1 MSQYAGKRIVVAMS
15 GGVDSSVTA
24 ALLQEQGA
32 EVIGMT
38 MQIWDYSAYAENHPD
53 ACGSCCSPDDV
64 HDARRVAERLAIP
77 FYVVNFEDAFQ
88 REVIDRFRADYLA
101 GRTPNPCVL
110 CNQILKFELLLR
122 RARELNADYLATG
135 HYARIDGEGDTLAL
149 RRGLDENKDQSYFLF
164 PMTREQLPFV
174 LFPLGAMTK
183 SEVRNHAVRCGL
195 RVAEKAE
202 SQDICFVPD
211 GDYVRF
217 LEEHEDL
224 SRLGGDIVHVDG
236 TIVGRHNGFY
246 RYTIGQRK
254 GLGISWREPLHVIG
268 IDAARCRVIVGE
280 RRYLDTMACTVDRVN
295 WLIDVPQ
302 ETLSCTCQIRY
313 RHAGAEAELL
323 PLDDGKVKVR
333 FAVAQQGVTP
343 GQAAVFYADD
353 RVLGGGWIA

>member
-1 MSQYAGKRIVVAMS
+1 MS

-38 MQIWDYSAYAENHPD
+38 MQIWDYTAYAESHPD

-64 HDARRVAERLAIP
+64 HDARRVAEGLQIP
-77 FYVVNFEDAFQ
+77 FYVVNFEAAFQ
-88 REVIDRFRADYLA
+88 QEVIERFRADYLA

-135 HYARIDGEGDTLAL
+135 HYARIDGSGDRLAL

-164 PMTREQLPFV
+164 PITRAQMPYV
-174 LFPLGAMTK
+174 IFPLGAMSK
-183 SEVRNHAVRCGL
+183 AEVRAHAARFNL

-217 LEEHEDL
+217 LEEHQDL
-224 SRLGGDIVHVDG
+224 SQLAGEIVHVDG
-236 TIVGRHNGFY
+236 TVVGQHQGYY
-246 RYTIGQRK
+246 RYTVGQRK
-254 GLGISWREPLHVIG
+254 GLGISWQEPLYVVG
-268 IDAARCRVIVGE
+268 IDAARRQVVVGE
-280 RRYLDTMACTVDRVN
+280 RRYLDVSECSVAQLN
-295 WLIDVPQ
+295 WHIDVPQ
-302 ETLSCTCQIRY
+302 QPFTCDCRIRY
-313 RHAGAEAELL
+313 RHAGVAATVI
-323 PLDDGKVKVR
+323 PQDDGRVR
-333 FAVAQQGVTP
+333 LHFAAPQQGVTP
-343 GQAAVFYADD
+343 GQAAVFYDGD
-353 RVLGGGWIA
+353 RVLGGGWIE